1 MSQKRDWI
9 NEIHTI
15 SVTLLTSVADPA
27 SKVRGAISVIFGSQV
42 S

>member
-1 MSQKRDWI
+1 MSQERDWI

-27 SKVRGAISVIFGSQV
+27 Q
-42 S
+42 